1 MTRTANVKINLIFN
15 TIKFMAQLIVQFA
28 IRTALIYLMGAEYLG
43 LNGLFSNVLA
53 FLNLAEVGIGTAI
66 VFNMY
71 KPIAENDTEKIKALQ
86 NLYKRFYL
94 IISSI
99 VLVLGVAILPFI
111 KYLINGDISVDINIY
126 ILYFMY
132 LVNTLVG
139 YLAAHKRSLLFA
151 YQRNDIEN
159 KVKTF
164 CLFVMTAIQIAV
176 LFIFKDYY
184 IYFAITIIFTL
195 IESLLISRIAKKL
208 YPELNGKSQELDAE
222 TKKEIKK
229 NIGAL
234 SLHKIGATVVFSTD
248 NILISTIIGLA
259 VLGAYSNYVLIV
271 STITSL
277 FIIISNA
284 IGGSV
289 GNLVASSD
297 KEYVYTKYNQIKFIL
312 SFLTAISTVCMIV
325 LFQPFIKV
333 WTGGGI
339 YLLELST
346 VILLVVSF
354 YFGRMRMATSIFK
367 DAAGLFWQNR
377 FSPIFE
383 AIINLVVSIVL
394 GLFMGINGIIIGT
407 ILSTI
412 LVPLWVE
419 PKILYKHYFKKS
431 MRKYFVDILLNMLA
445 IIVTTLIC
453 YYVCSFIPDSGILW
467 LIVRFIVCFVICIAL
482 LLLMYCKSKE
492 FKSCISWLKQ
502 IIQGFK
508 ADKNNSHIQDIKDHQ
523 E

>member
-1 MTRTANVKINLIFN
+1 MTRTANVKTNLIFN
-15 TIKFMAQLIVQFA
+15 TIKFTTQLILQFA

-71 KPIAENDTEKIKALQ
+71 KPITENDTEKIKALQ
-86 NLYKRFYL
+86 NLYKKFYL
-94 IISSI
+94 VISSI

-111 KYLINGDISVDINIY
+111 KHFINGDVSLDINIY
-126 ILYFMY
+126 VIYFMY

-159 KVKTF
+159 KIKTF
-164 CLFVMTAIQIAV
+164 CLFFMTAIQIVV
-176 LFIFKDYY
+176 LFAFKNYY
-184 IYFAITIIFTL
+184 AYFAITIVFTA
-195 IESLLISRIAKKL
+195 IESLLISKIAKKL
-208 YPELNGKSQELDAE
+208 YPQLNGKAPELDIE

-234 SLHKIGATVVFSTD
+234 SLHKIGSTVVFSTD
-248 NILISTIIGLA
+248 NILISTILGLT
-259 VLGAYSNYVLIV
+259 VLGAYSNYVLII

-277 FIIISNA
+277 FVIVSNA

-289 GNLVASSD
+289 GNLVASLD
-297 KEYVYTKYNQIKFIL
+297 KKYVYVKYNQIKFIL

-325 LFQPFIKV
+325 LFQPFIRV

-339 YLLELST
+339 YVLELST

-354 YFGRMRMATSIFK
+354 YFSRMRMATSIFK

-377 FSPIFE
+377 FAPIFE

-394 GLFMGINGIIIGT
+394 GWFMGINGIIIGT
-407 ILSTI
+407 ILSTV

-419 PKILYKHYFKKS
+419 PKMLYKHYFKKS
-431 MRKYFVDILLNMLA
+431 MRKYFIDILFNMLA
-445 IIVTTLIC
+445 IAVATIIC
-453 YYVCSFIPDSGILW
+453 YFICSFIPECGILW
-467 LIVRFIVCFVICIAL
+467 LIVRFVVCIILCIIL
-482 LLLMYCKSKE
+482 LLLIYCKTKD
-492 FKSCISWLKQ
+492 FKSCVKWLKE
-502 IIQGFK
+502 IMHNFK
-508 ADKNNSHIQDIKDHQ
+508 SNKPIKTPQNIDNSK
-523 E
+523 